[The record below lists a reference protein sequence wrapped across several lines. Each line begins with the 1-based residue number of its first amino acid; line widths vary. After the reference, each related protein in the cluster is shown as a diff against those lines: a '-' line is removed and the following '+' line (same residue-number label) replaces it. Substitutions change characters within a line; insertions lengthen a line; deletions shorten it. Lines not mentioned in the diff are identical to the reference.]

1 MSRFQNL
8 IFQKP
13 NPASNEKKVRIMNIV
28 LAIVLAIILW
38 AYVIGEV
45 NPETETTVSGV
56 PLRIVGTNVLE
67 SKGLTLLTEFD
78 DTVTVVVSGRRSD
91 VYNVNASKLSAK
103 IDVSDCVEGENQ
115 VSVQISAP
123 DKVSKAEARDGDFL
137 VIVDK
142 VVTEEKPVDIQI
154 SGDLS
159 SDTSVEIV
167 NISEDKISV
176 TGPSTYVE
184 QVDSVRGVL
193 KVKDSAAEYNRSVKL
208 TPVDKDGNPVER
220 VELSQ
225 ETVTVE
231 AEKLLTRTVS
241 VEVVTTGSAP
251 AGMSVT
257 PASNL
262 KLKIRGHYDDI
273 KSIASLK
280 TAPVNIS
287 GITQNTT
294 MEVTV
299 QLPPNITALDSGGDP
314 IRNQTDDSVVI
325 KVDFVVKSASD
336 EGEAPASDSGD
347 NASSDTAADTDSG
360 ADNSGSESNGETETD
375 NSEEGESQQP

>member
-1 MSRFQNL
+1 MNKFQNL
-8 IFQKP
+8 IFKRP
-13 NPASNEKKVRIMNIV
+13 NPASNEKGVRIMNIV

-45 NPETETTVSGV
+45 NPETETTVNGV

-78 DTVTVVVSGRRSD
+78 DTVSVVISGRRSD
-91 VYNVNASKLSAK
+91 VYNVNANKLSAK
-103 IDVSDCVEGENQ
+103 IDVSNCVEGENQ

-137 VIVDK
+137 VLVDK
-142 VVTEEKPVDIQI
+142 IVTEEKPVDIQV

-167 NISEDKISV
+167 GISEEKLNV
-176 TGPSTYVE
+176 TGPGTYVE
-184 QVDSVRGVL
+184 QVTALRGVL
-193 KVKDSAAEYNRSVKL
+193 KVKDSTSEYNRSVEL

-225 ETVTVE
+225 KTVTVE
-231 AEKLLTRTVS
+231 AEKMLTKTVS
-241 VEVVTTGSAP
+241 VEVVTTGTAP
-251 AGMSVT
+251 EGMTVS
-257 PASNL
+257 PSSNL

-273 KSIASLK
+273 KGITSLK

-287 GITQNTT
+287 GITQNSSVD
-294 MEVTV
+294 VTV

-325 KVDFVVKSASD
+325 KVDFVVRSASD
-336 EGEAPASDSGD
+336 EGEAASAGSGE
-347 NASSDTAADTDSG
+347 NASSETAGDTDSG
-360 ADNSGSESNGETETD
+360 ANNSGSGTNGGSEADNKENGE
-375 NSEEGESQQP
+375 GQQP